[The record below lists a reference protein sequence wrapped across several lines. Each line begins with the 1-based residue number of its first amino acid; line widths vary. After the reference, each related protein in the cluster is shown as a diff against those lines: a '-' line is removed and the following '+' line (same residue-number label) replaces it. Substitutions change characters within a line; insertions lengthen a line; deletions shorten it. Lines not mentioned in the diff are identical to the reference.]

1 VRLAT
6 ALTLLALLAGVV
18 AAPAAAQERES
29 LPRPDLRAEAA
40 IVVDAP
46 TGEVLLGEDAD
57 ERRAIASTTKLM
69 TALLALER
77 AELSDVFTAPDYD
90 ASPVES
96 KINLREGERM
106 RVEDLLEALLL
117 ESANDAAVTI
127 AENVS
132 GSRTAFVREMNARAR
147 ELGLEDTRFANP
159 IGLDDPRNYSTARDL
174 AALAR
179 RLLRDETFGRIVD
192 MPSATLE
199 SGARRRTV
207 NNRNQLVRRYPFVNG
222 VKTGR
227 TRSARFVLVGSATGR
242 TRQVISVVLGEPS
255 EAARDGD
262 SVALL
267 RWGIDQF
274 VRRPVLRR
282 GRELAE
288 ADVKWFDETIPLV
301 PARNAAVTV
310 RRGERVMRRIDAPEE
325 LEGPLDRGERVGT
338 VSVVH
343 DGKVVRRVALVTG
356 EAVPDAGPLRRLTS
370 SLGVVLGLLLLTI
383 LFGAMLFGLRLRAV
397 RARRG
402 RTMAR

>member
-1 VRLAT
+1 ML
-6 ALTLLALLAGVV
+6 V
-18 AAPAAAQERES
+18 AALAAVPAAAQERES
-29 LPRPDLRAEAA
+29 LPRPELRAQAA

-46 TGEVLLGEDAD
+46 TGEVLLKKDAD

-69 TALLALER
+69 TALLVLER
-77 AELSDVFTAPDYD
+77 AELSDVFTAPGYD
-90 ASPVES
+90 ALPVES

-127 AENVS
+127 ADNVS
-132 GSRTAFVREMNARAR
+132 GSRSAFVRDMNSRAK
-147 ELGLEDTRFANP
+147 ELGLKNTHFANP
-159 IGLDDPRNYSTARDL
+159 IGLDDPDNYSTARDL

-179 RLLRDETFGRIVD
+179 RLLANETFARIVD

-207 NNRNQLVRRYPFVNG
+207 NNRNLLVRRWPFVDG

-227 TRSARFVLVGSATGR
+227 TRSARYVLVGSATGR
-242 TRQVISVVLGEPS
+242 TRQVVSVVLGEPS

-274 VRRPVLRR
+274 VRRPAVRR
-282 GRELAE
+282 GRPLAQ
-288 ADVKWFDETIPLV
+288 ADVKWFDEKVPLV
-301 PARNAAVTV
+301 AAKNVALTVHRGDRVT
-310 RRGERVMRRIDAPEE
+310 RRIDAPGE
-325 LEGPLDRGERVGT
+325 LEGPMGRGEEVGT

-343 DGKVVRRVALVTG
+343 DGKVVRKVALVTG
-356 EAVPDAGPLRRLTS
+356 EAVPDAGALRRLTS
-370 SLGVVLGLLLLTI
+370 SLGVVLSLLLLLTI
-383 LFGAMLFGLRLRAV
+383 LVAALLFGLRLRAV